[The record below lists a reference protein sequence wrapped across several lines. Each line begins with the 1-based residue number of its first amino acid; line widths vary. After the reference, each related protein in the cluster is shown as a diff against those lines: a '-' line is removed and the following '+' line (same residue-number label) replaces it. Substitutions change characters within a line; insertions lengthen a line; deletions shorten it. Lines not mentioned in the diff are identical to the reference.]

1 MGNSYKKYIGFDPLL
16 QNFFNIQKEAEL
28 SDWEMIELLDD
39 STTETTF
46 YNWKED
52 RTIPQSYKRKNI
64 SDIVHAYNP
73 DKPKEI
79 LLYKK
84 RKKFRKNI
92 ENQRNELKSL
102 KNKGLSNAR
111 EYGSFERERIDN
123 QLRNIGKY
131 FANIFD
137 TLDIKSFESK
147 FISVNEIND
156 LSYYKKRIYEGM
168 EHKIKREVNSRV
180 KIETF
185 HLTEELQR
193 RVDELEEINDYLA
206 QTLQFKEN
214 RIRLLDQDN
223 RGLINEID
231 KSLHIVTKLSSPC
244 LSEYVPIESNVPTER
259 SVPEKMRTIQKILN
273 SLRLKSI

>member
-180 KIETF
+180 KIEAF

-214 RIRLLDQDN
+214 RIRLLEQDN

>member
-180 KIETF
+180 KIEAF